1 MKFGQFMSC
10 HWKKTIAKKFCK
22 NCDLKT
28 TSKPFY
34 VCKELIKYNQLM
46 ENEIF
51 EPSYLDM

>member
-1 MKFGQFMSC
+1 MSL
-10 HWKKTIAKKFCK
+10 KKKKKIDKKFCK